1 MEVTVKVQVS
11 IKPETDFKKIPPTVV
26 NTLNDC
32 LPNLGN
38 QLNELQ
44 VLAAQFKKENTHA
57 TESKYQDFVSGLV
70 VDLMA
75 KGIGREVTNN
85 GFFTS
90 VKCAEA
96 EASTK
101 SESGVH
107 KRRQEGL
114 QSPRTLTKK
123 AKVLEGSS
131 SVSKVSQ
138 KRKKSQDANDKPED
152 SALALLKKMYPIWI
166 PDISKAAARLFTKS
180 MEKYQVLK
188 PCKKYQVNSHG
199 WDLFC
204 ACVAHE
210 DPEVVHTKFFTEP
223 RIKFALPSFTSW
235 FNQVKASVKEIKKP
249 GIRSRIITKAFE
261 KMKDYFPESEEDESS
276 NESENEAEEQ
286 FSDDDEV

>member
-11 IKPETDFKKIPPTVV
+11 IKPETEFKKIPPTVV

-57 TESKYQDFVSGLV
+57 TESKYQDFVSGLL

-101 SESGVH
+101 FESGVH

-138 KRKKSQDANDKPED
+138 KRKK
-152 SALALLKKMYPIWI
+152 
-166 PDISKAAARLFTKS
+166 
-180 MEKYQVLK
+180 
-188 PCKKYQVNSHG
+188 
-199 WDLFC
+199 
-204 ACVAHE
+204 
-210 DPEVVHTKFFTEP
+210 
-223 RIKFALPSFTSW
+223 
-235 FNQVKASVKEIKKP
+235 
-249 GIRSRIITKAFE
+249 ITRCL
-261 KMKDYFPESEEDESS
+261 
-276 NESENEAEEQ
+276 
-286 FSDDDEV
+286 